1 MNAAIEAARAGEA
14 GRGFAVVATEVKKL
28 AEQSEEATRNIAS
41 IIGSIQED
49 TNMAVTAM
57 EKNSE
62 EIKQGNRVVEQTGE
76 EFRKIGDLIDEMCQ
90 QMNKSLRSVR
100 HVNDR
105 SISIG
110 EALADV
116 SKLSDNSSM
125 EAENVSAA
133 TEEQA
138 AMMDEISTSSR
149 SMAELAQQLQQEVV
163 KFKL

>member
-1 MNAAIEAARAGEA
+1 
-14 GRGFAVVATEVKKL
+14 
-28 AEQSEEATRNIAS
+28 
-41 IIGSIQED
+41 
-49 TNMAVTAM
+49 
-57 EKNSE
+57 
-62 EIKQGNRVVEQTGE
+62 
-76 EFRKIGDLIDEMCQ
+76 MCQ